1 MFCYLYTLAI
11 SYILYDKQYHI
22 QSPFIQCRPSKPK
35 GWTHMDYVIL
45 KKWDCVSAL
54 QDRDRSH
61 IIEIKEKKY
70 KMVCFSF
77 RELFLLSD
85 PHYILVLNLR

>member
-1 MFCYLYTLAI
+1 
-11 SYILYDKQYHI
+11 
-22 QSPFIQCRPSKPK
+22 
-35 GWTHMDYVIL
+35 MDYVIL